1 MKLIEYKDD
10 HMKDSIYL
18 WISEDGKTLSPYF
31 DTKKKAEKWLDR
43 FRVEIRKK
51 IFGVWI
57 FRFKNTTKSC
67 IIAAKTE
74 SEARHLVS
82 VEYPDRQ
89 IESAMIFKGYAL

>member
-1 MKLIEYKDD
+1 MAGSSDGRDQEKD
-10 HMKDSIYL
+10 
-18 WISEDGKTLSPYF
+18 
-31 DTKKKAEKWLDR
+31 
-43 FRVEIRKK
+43 KK
-51 IFGVWI
+51 IIWI

-89 IESAMIFKGYAL
+89 IESALIFKGYDL

>member
-1 MKLIEYKDD
+1 MKLKVI
-10 HMKDSIYL
+10 
-18 WISEDGKTLSPYF
+18 
-31 DTKKKAEKWLDR
+31 
-43 FRVEIRKK
+43 
-51 IFGVWI
+51 WI

-89 IESAMIFKGYAL
+89 IESALIFKGYDL

>member
-1 MKLIEYKDD
+1 MVG
-10 HMKDSIYL
+10 S
-18 WISEDGKTLSPYF
+18 SDGRDQEKN
-31 DTKKKAEKWLDR
+31 KK
-43 FRVEIRKK
+43 VI
-51 IFGVWI
+51 WI

-89 IESAMIFKGYAL
+89 IESAMIVKGYDL